1 MDDVYQMALN
11 GCYEV
16 ARDRADK
23 LAAHD
28 SPLVPILTGPM
39 LAELE
44 DAPFAVQENTDCAI
58 DRVLGRYSEQT
69 RASRWLAGALM
80 MLADE
85 FAEEFAEDVRD
96 AAEACCAKTQG
107 GE

>member
-1 MDDVYQMALN
+1 MDEYQDALN
-11 GCYEV
+11 GVYEL
-16 ARDRADK
+16 ARDQADK
-23 LAAHD
+23 LAATG
-28 SPLVPILTGPM
+28 SPLVIILAAPM
-39 LAELE
+39 LAALE

-85 FAEEFAEDVRD
+85 FAEEFAEDVCD
-96 AAEACCAKTQG
+96 AAETCCAKTQG
-107 GE
+107 GD